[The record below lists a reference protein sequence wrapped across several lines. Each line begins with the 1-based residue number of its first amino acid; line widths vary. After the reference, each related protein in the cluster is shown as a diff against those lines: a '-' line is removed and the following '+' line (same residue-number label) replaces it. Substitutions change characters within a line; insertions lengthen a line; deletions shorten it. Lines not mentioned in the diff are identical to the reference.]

1 MALTGHGNRRV
12 PLLRRLLT
20 VAVVTAM
27 AAAIGLV
34 AQTAEAASVAIVPGT
49 AWKDTS
55 GHPIQA
61 HGGGM
66 IKVGSTYYW
75 FGEDKTGES
84 KGKSNFLNV
93 PCYSSTD
100 LANWTFEGNVLTR
113 QASGELG
120 PNRIIERPKVIY
132 NQSTH
137 QYVMYMH
144 VDTPGHTATRVGV
157 ATSPTVCGSYSYRG
171 STQPQG
177 NISLDINLFVDDD
190 GSAYLFSEA
199 RAAGGLR
206 IYRLSADYL
215 TVAGLVAVLDDF
227 EAPAVFKLDGRYYV
241 LGSHRT
247 GWNTNDNEYSTS
259 TSLSGGWST
268 WKLFA
273 PKGTKTFNSQS
284 TFVLPVVGSQ
294 ATTFMFMGDRWK
306 PASLGTSPYI
316 WLPLTVQGT
325 SVSLAW
331 HDRWFIDTGTGL
343 WHA

>member
-1 MALTGHGNRRV
+1 MGRFVKVLVLALAASLCLV
-12 PLLRRLLT
+12 PR
-20 VAVVTAM
+20 
-27 AAAIGLV
+27 AAS
-34 AQTAEAASVAIVPGT
+34 AASVAIVPGT
-49 AWKDTS
+49 AWKDTQ
-55 GHPIQA
+55 GHAIQA

-84 KGKSNFLNV
+84 QDNAYFRNV

-100 LANWTFEGNVLTR
+100 LAHWTFVANVLTR

-132 NQSTH
+132 NSTTR

-144 VDTPGHTATRVGV
+144 VDTPAHTDTRVGV
-157 ATSPTVCGSYSYRG
+157 ATSSTVCGGYTYLG
-171 STQPQG
+171 STKPQG
-177 NISLDINLFVDDD
+177 NISLDIQLFVDDD

-215 TVAGLVAVLDDF
+215 KIASFVAKLTDF
-227 EAPAVFKLDGRYYV
+227 ESPAVFKLNGRYYV

-259 TSLSGGWST
+259 TSLSKGWST

-273 PKGTKTFNSQS
+273 PKGTKTFNSQT

-294 ATTFMFMGDRWK
+294 AATFMFMGDRWK
-306 PASLGTSPYI
+306 PDSLGTSPYI
-316 WLPLTVQGT
+316 WLPLTVNGT

-331 HDRWFIDTGTGL
+331 HDHWFIDTVTGR
-343 WHA
+343 WHT